1 MAAPQNFRSAFHGF
15 NREDVVNYIEYL
27 NNRYTAQLEQ
37 LNNQLL
43 ETRGDAA
50 SDVVVGLQAQ
60 LDAAMMRIAELEDQ
74 LNNQQEVAV
83 SKELE
88 AYRRAECAERLA
100 NERAKKIYDKAYVA
114 IADATTLAE
123 SATGE
128 FSEVAQ
134 RTIDQL
140 QEYQAAVAATV
151 EGFQAAVAA
160 MQSAKPYEEANEEV
174 AEEE

>member
-1 MAAPQNFRSAFHGF
+1 MGAES
-15 NREDVVNYIEYL
+15 
-27 NNRYTAQLEQ
+27 TAQMEQ
-37 LNNQLL
+37 LNNQLQ
-43 ETRGDAA
+43 ESRGEAT

-100 NERAKKIYDKAYVA
+100 NERAQKIYDKAYNA
-114 IADATTLAE
+114 IAGATTLAE

-140 QEYQAAVAATV
+140 QEYQAAVAATM

-160 MQSAKPYEEANEEV
+160 MQSAKPYEEAKEEDV
-174 AEEE
+174 TEE

>member
-37 LNNQLL
+37 LNNQLQ
-43 ETRGDAA
+43 ESRGEAS

-60 LDAAMMRIAELEDQ
+60 LDAAMMRIAELEEQ
-74 LNNQQEVAV
+74 LSVNQEAAV

-88 AYRRAECAERLA
+88 AYRRAESAERLA
-100 NERAKKIYDKAYVA
+100 NIRAQKIYEKAQAA
-114 IADATTLAE
+114 IADATALAE

-134 RTIDQL
+134 RTIAQL
-140 QEYQAAVAATV
+140 QEYQESVAAIV
-151 EGFQAAVAA
+151 AGFQAAVEA
-160 MQSAKPYEEANEEV
+160 MQSAKPD
-174 AEEE
+174 EEE